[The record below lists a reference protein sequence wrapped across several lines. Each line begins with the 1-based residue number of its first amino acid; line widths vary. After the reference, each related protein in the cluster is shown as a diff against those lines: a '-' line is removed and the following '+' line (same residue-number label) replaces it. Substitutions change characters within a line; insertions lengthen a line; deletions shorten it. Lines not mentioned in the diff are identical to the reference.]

1 MEFAIT
7 GQMQLI
13 GSDDSWLP
21 RGARSF
27 LLSARLQSLPCQVE
41 VPWRWKK
48 TEVTR

>member
-27 LLSARLQSLPCQVE
+27 FVIGAVAKLAL
-41 VPWRWKK
+41 
-48 TEVTR
+48 